1 MPDAWRNSNR
11 SPLGIANNTASS
23 FFTTVYSV
31 LYGRT
36 DEDFQLI
43 IDQESTPKEENTT
56 QNTTQK
62 ALDTTQKTTQKVGNA
77 TQKPIRDTAQKVLD
91 VLSEDPYLT
100 RQDLAPL
107 LNLSPDGVKYHLT
120 RLQKLGY
127 LLRIEGRKSGRWK
140 VLIKK

>member
-62 ALDTTQKTTQKVGNA
+62 VGNA
-77 TQKPIRDTAQKVLD
+77 TQKPISDTAQKILD

-127 LLRIEGRKSGRWK
+127 LLRFEGRKSGRWK